1 MNENNIVEKKK
12 TKRRVLTGVFW
23 TVIAVLVGVLSYSLY
38 MFFSEYIP
46 QQREQGRFAELR
58 ELIEEDD
65 DPYEPTDAEG
75 KPADGAAKKG
85 NKYRKLFE
93 MNSDMV
99 GWLKVPDTQ
108 IDYPVMKTDLEDG
121 EYYLHRD
128 FDGYYSFAGCL
139 FIGKGCDAD
148 SDVFVIYGHNM
159 NSGAM
164 FGNLDSYMYY
174 DYAFEH
180 RDIIFDTRSEYRVYR
195 VFAAF
200 STQIFDENSTEYKY
214 YESIGDFDDQEYD
227 SIVSNIYD
235 LSYIDL
241 GSLPRDHQQ
250 IMLLSTCAYHT
261 ENGRFVVAAY
271 RIK

>member
-1 MNENNIVEKKK
+1 MNDNDMNGKKK
-12 TKRRVLTGVFW
+12 TKSRALTIVFW
-23 TVIAVLVGVLSYSLY
+23 SVIVLLLGVLSYSLY

-46 QQREQGRFAELR
+46 QQKEQSRFAELR
-58 ELIEEDD
+58 ELIGDD

-75 KPADGAAKKG
+75 KPSSGAVKKG
-85 NKYRKLFE
+85 NKYRKLFDL
-93 MNSDMV
+93 NSDMV
-99 GWLKVPDTQ
+99 GWLKVEDTL
-108 IDYPVMKTDLEDG
+108 IDYPVMKSDLEDG

-164 FGNLDSYMYY
+164 FGNLDSYAYY
-174 DYAFEH
+174 DYASEH
-180 RDIIFDTRSEYRVYR
+180 SDIIFDTRSEYRVYR

-200 STQIFDENSTEYKY
+200 STQIFDEESTEYKY
-214 YESIGDFDDQEYD
+214 YESIGDFDDQEYA
-227 SIVSNIYD
+227 SIVSNIYN

-241 GSLPRDHQQ
+241 GSLPQDHQQ